1 MLRDVFD
8 ALLQALD
15 EVHAGELEPQRA
27 NAMASVARAAVS
39 ALTAGELEQR
49 VRDIEEMMT

>member
-27 NAMASVARAAVS
+27 HAMASVARAAVS
-39 ALTAGELEQR
+39 TLTAGELEQR